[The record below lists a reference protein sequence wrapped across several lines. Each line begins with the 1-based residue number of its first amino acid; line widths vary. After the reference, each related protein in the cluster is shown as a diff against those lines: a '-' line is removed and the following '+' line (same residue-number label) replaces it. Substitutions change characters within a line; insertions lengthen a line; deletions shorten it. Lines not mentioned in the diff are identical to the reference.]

1 MNTNTMSEKVWFITG
16 ASRGFGRVWTEGALK
31 RGDKVV
37 ATARSTTAFA
47 ELSKRYGDAVLPL
60 ALDVTRRDQ
69 VEAVVAQAHA
79 HFGRLDVVI
88 NNAGYA
94 LLAAVEEAS
103 EADVRAEFET
113 NFFGALA
120 VIQTVLPLLR
130 RQGGGHILGVSSV
143 AGVSANAVMGF
154 YNASKWAFEALH
166 ESLSKEVAGFGI
178 KVTLLEPGAYATEFA
193 SQSSL
198 KIAAGLEA
206 YADIRA
212 QLFSYGATIE
222 FGDPRATMEALF
234 RIVDAERPPL
244 RFFIGTEGLPV
255 ARAAYAERLALW
267 EGWEKESNSAQGLS
281 RKQVLDF

>member
-1 MNTNTMSEKVWFITG
+1 MSDKIWFITG
-16 ASRGFGRVWTEGALK
+16 ASRGFGRVWTEGALE

-37 ATARSTTAFA
+37 ATARSITAFS
-47 ELSKRYGDAVLPL
+47 ELSKRYGNAILPL
-60 ALDVTRRDQ
+60 ALDVTKRDQ
-69 VEAVVAQAHA
+69 VEAVIAQAHA

-94 LLAAVEEAS
+94 LLGAVEEAS
-103 EADVRAEFET
+103 EADIRAEFET

-130 RQGGGHILGVSSV
+130 RQGGGHIVGVSSV

-193 SQSSL
+193 SQLSL

-206 YADIRA
+206 YGDIRA
-212 QLFSYGATIE
+212 QLFSYGSTIE
-222 FGDPRATMEALF
+222 FGDPRATVEALF
-234 RIVDAERPPL
+234 KIVDAERPPL
-244 RFFIGTEGLPV
+244 RFFVGTEGLPV

-267 EGWEKESNSAQGLS
+267 EGWEKESNSAQGVS

>member
-1 MNTNTMSEKVWFITG
+1 MSDKIWFITG
-16 ASRGFGRVWTEGALK
+16 ASRGFGRVWTEGALE

-37 ATARSTTAFA
+37 ATARSTTAFS
-47 ELSKRYGDAVLPL
+47 ELSKRYGNSILPL
-60 ALDVTRRDQ
+60 ALDVTKRDQ
-69 VEAVVAQAHA
+69 VETAVAQAHA

-94 LLAAVEEAS
+94 LLGAIEEAD
-103 EADVRAEFET
+103 EADVRAEFDT

-120 VIQTVLPLLR
+120 VIQTVMPLLR

-143 AGVSANAVMGF
+143 AGVTANAVMGF

-193 SQSSL
+193 SQGSL
-198 KIAAGLEA
+198 KIATGLEA
-206 YADIRA
+206 YAEIRA

-222 FGDPRATMEALF
+222 FGDPRATVEALF
-234 RIVDAERPPL
+234 KIVDAERPPL
-244 RFFIGTEGLPV
+244 RFFVGTEALPV
-255 ARAAYAERLALW
+255 TRAAYAERLATW
-267 EGWEKESNSAQGLS
+267 EGWEKESNSAQGMS